1 MVTEA
6 MILAQNTSLI
16 FNKIHTV
23 PTSITKYIELKI
35 KKYFSVTPGQSH
47 GLTYTSTYAELRQV
61 HIKIKTCF
69 KVACFFF
76 FFFLKEGGA
85 FLLFFWN
92 YSKYQYL
99 ISFCVFGIVNDI
111 RKWGTYF
118 SCFGRLAPSVTTK
131 LFWKCVLYICK
142 AVYKVSISQSSLRRS
157 CNWKFTK

>member
-61 HIKIKTCF
+61 YIKNKNMF
-69 KVACFFF
+69 QSGLLFFF

-85 FLLFFWN
+85 FLLFF
-92 YSKYQYL
+92 
-99 ISFCVFGIVNDI
+99 
-111 RKWGTYF
+111 
-118 SCFGRLAPSVTTK
+118 
-131 LFWKCVLYICK
+131 
-142 AVYKVSISQSSLRRS
+142 
-157 CNWKFTK
+157 